1 MFVCVYKGKNTN
13 FAGKLI
19 KIKVMGIIELE
30 VRKAG
35 LAREI
40 LCMEAENIINSI
52 CLLLK
57 KYDNNVFQQKTLR
70 KRQLG
75 ILDGKAKIVFK
86 DDFEMTTEELL
97 DLQ

>member
-1 MFVCVYKGKNTN
+1 MNTIA
-13 FAGKLI
+13 FEAQ
-19 KIKVMGIIELE
+19 
-30 VRKAG
+30 KAS

-40 LCMEAENIINSI
+40 LCMEDQNIINNM
-52 CLLLK
+52 CLMLQTVYMSK
-57 KYDNNVFQQKTLR
+57 APE

-97 DLQ
+97 ALQ

>member
-1 MFVCVYKGKNTN
+1 MS
-13 FAGKLI
+13 
-19 KIKVMGIIELE
+19 IIELE

-40 LCMEAENIINSI
+40 LCMEDENIINSI

-57 KYDNNVFQQKTLR
+57 KYDKDAFQHKTHR

-97 DLQ
+97 ELQ